1 MNTALTLAYFLADE
15 VTRPICGERVKI
27 LIADDSIV
35 SRHLLEATLRK
46 WGYDVLVACDGLEA
60 LDLLQREDAPALAIL
75 DWMMPGLTGLEVCRR
90 IRHRAREPYIYMLLL
105 TSKSQKEDLIEG
117 MDAGADDYITKPFDQ
132 HELQVRLRAG
142 KRLADLQ
149 AELLSAR
156 EALREQAT
164 RDSLTHIWNR
174 SSILDMLSRELARS
188 ERERTPIGVIIVDL
202 DHFKNVNDNHGH
214 LAGDAVLCE
223 AARRMQ
229 GAIRQYD
236 SIGRYGG
243 EEFLILLPG
252 CDEQSSYTQAERL
265 RRQIENAEM
274 SLNEASL
281 RLTASFGVT
290 CAMPG
295 DRWTQEALIRKADEA
310 LYLSKK
316 LGRNRAEFLAFDSEA
331 VILNAHA
338 EAETIVSV

>member
-1 MNTALTLAYFLADE
+1 MKPF
-15 VTRPICGERVKI
+15 RSSCGKSVKI

-46 WGYDVLVACDGLEA
+46 WGYDVAVACDGQQA
-60 LDLLQREDAPALAIL
+60 LDLLQGDEAPALAIL

-90 IRHRAREPYIYMLLL
+90 IRQRSREPYIYILLL

-117 MDAGADDYITKPFDQ
+117 MEAGADDYITKPFDQ

-174 SSILDMLSRELARS
+174 SSILEMLSRELARA
-188 ERERTPIGVIIVDL
+188 ERERTPVGVVIVDL
-202 DHFKNVNDNHGH
+202 DHFKNVNDSHGH

-229 GAIRQYD
+229 GAIRHYD

-252 CDEQSSYTQAERL
+252 CDEQSSFTQAERL

-274 SLNEASL
+274 SLNETCL

-295 DRWTQEALIRKADEA
+295 DPWTPEGLIRKADEA
-310 LYLSKK
+310 LYLAKK
-316 LGRNRAEFLAFDSEA
+316 LGRNRAQFLSFDSEPIM
-331 VILNAHA
+331 VNTTA
-338 EAETIVSV
+338 EAETIVSI